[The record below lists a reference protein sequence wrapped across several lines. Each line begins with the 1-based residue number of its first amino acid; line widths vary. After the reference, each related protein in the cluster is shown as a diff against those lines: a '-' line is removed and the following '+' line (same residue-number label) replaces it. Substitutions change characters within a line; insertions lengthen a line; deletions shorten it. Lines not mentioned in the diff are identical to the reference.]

1 MMGTQMTRLHLLV
14 SALLAWTV
22 GSAVS
27 ATVSEV
33 GAKKDVKNIAIIGE
47 RNAAMPLLM
56 LAICRT

>member
-1 MMGTQMTRLHLLV
+1 MMKAQVTRLHLLV

-27 ATVSEV
+27 ASVSDEA

-47 RNAAMPLLM
+47 
-56 LAICRT
+56 